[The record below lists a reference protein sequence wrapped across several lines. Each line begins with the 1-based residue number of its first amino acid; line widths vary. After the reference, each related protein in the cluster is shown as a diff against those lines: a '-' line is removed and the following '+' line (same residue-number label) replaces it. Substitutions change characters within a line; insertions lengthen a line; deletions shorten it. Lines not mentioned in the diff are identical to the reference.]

1 MVCKAEIVT
10 TEKPVN
16 HSMQSSLWAESG
28 RLIAEARAFLA
39 SLPLASRWFHIF
51 YLCGPL
57 FLLIERSPAD
67 LWLSVCGLVFFGRS
81 IWQRD
86 WGWLKIFWVRACLAF
101 WAVCLLSSAM
111 SSLPAYS
118 LGEAFVWI
126 RFPLF
131 AFASCFWLARNRQ
144 MVIAMMGMTVLGMVL
159 MTGILTAEV
168 LIVGQQGGRLSW
180 PYGDL
185 VPGNYLAKAGLPA
198 FCVLV
203 ALAVSAKRPVNAAA
217 SVVSFVTI
225 ILSVITGE
233 RINFLI
239 RACGGILAGLIWRPK
254 LSRFGVLVLI
264 EILAVVTV
272 LFAAPNIGNRFVDT
286 FIEQLPTNEESQYFR
301 VMNSGIVTFETA
313 PILGIGTGNYRILC
327 PEIMQEKANG
337 ACHPHP
343 HNYYIQ
349 MLAETGVIGFIFG
362 SIMIGAILWRTA
374 RISWRGREH
383 VISATAVIVPFGFFF
398 PLQSTADFFGQWNNV
413 FMWSAIALVLTA
425 GNMLPVQPTPSGK
438 AEPPKR
444 KA

>member
-1 MVCKAEIVT
+1 MKT
-10 TEKPVN
+10 KKPTN
-16 HSMQSSLWAESG
+16 HSIQSNLWAEGG
-28 RLIAEARAFLA
+28 RLITGCKTFLS
-39 SLPLASRWFHIF
+39 SLPAASRWFHIF

-67 LWLSVCGLVFFGRS
+67 LWLSVCGLVFFGRAV
-81 IWQRD
+81 WLHD
-86 WGWLKIFWVRACLAF
+86 WSWLKYFWVRACLAF
-101 WAVCLLSSAM
+101 WAVCLLSSVM

-144 MVIAMMGMTVLGMVL
+144 IVIAMMGMTVVGMVL

-217 SVVSFVTI
+217 SVVSVVTI

-239 RACGGILAGLIWRPK
+239 RACGGMLAGLIWKPK
-254 LSRFGVLVLI
+254 LSRFVALVLI
-264 EILAVVTV
+264 EISAIVTV
-272 LFAAPNIGNRFVDT
+272 FFAAPNIGNRFVDT
-286 FIEQLPTNEESQYFR
+286 FIAQLPTQEDSPYFR
-301 VMNSGIVTFETA
+301 VMNSGMVTFETA

-327 PEIMQEKANG
+327 PEIMQEKADK

-343 HNYYIQ
+343 HNFYIQ
-349 MLAETGVIGFIFG
+349 MLAETGVMGFIFG
-362 SIMIGAILWRTA
+362 CIMIGAILWQTA
-374 RISWRGREH
+374 IISWRGREH
-383 VISATAVIVPFGFFF
+383 VITATAVIVPLGFFF

-413 FMWSAIALVLTA
+413 FMWSAIALVLA
-425 GNMLPVQPTPSGK
+425 ARNLIKG
-438 AEPPKR
+438 
-444 KA
+444 

>member
-1 MVCKAEIVT
+1 MAAEN
-10 TEKPVN
+10 PVN
-16 HSMQSSLWAESG
+16 QNMFSSLRVVAM
-28 RLIAEARAFLA
+28 RLFSEVKAFL
-39 SLPLASRWFHIF
+39 SGLPSASRWFHIF

-67 LWLSVCGLVFFGRS
+67 LWLSVCGLVFFGRA
-81 IWQRD
+81 IWLRD
-86 WGWLKIFWVRACLAF
+86 WGWLKIFWVRACLVF
-101 WAVCLLSSAM
+101 WAVCLVSSAM

-159 MTGILTAEV
+159 ITGILTAEV

-203 ALAVSAKRPVNAAA
+203 ALAVSGKKPVNALATTI
-217 SVVSFVTI
+217 SFITV

-239 RACGGILAGLIWRPK
+239 RACAGMMAGLVWKPK
-254 LSRFGVLVLI
+254 FSRYAALI
-264 EILAVVTV
+264 IIEMLAVVTV
-272 LFAAPNIGNRFVDT
+272 FFAAPNLGNRFIDN
-286 FIEQLPTNEESQYFR
+286 FIDQLPTQEDSPYYR
-301 VMNSGIVTFETA
+301 VMNSGMVTFETA
-313 PILGIGTGNYRILC
+313 PILGIGTGNYRIMC
-327 PEIMQEKANG
+327 PEIMQEKADG

-362 SIMIGAILWRTA
+362 CIMMGAILWRTA
-374 RISWRGREH
+374 KISWYGREH
-383 VISATAVIVPFGFFF
+383 VITATAFIVPLGFFF
-398 PLQSTADFFGQWNNV
+398 PIQSTADFFGQWNNI
-413 FMWSAIALVLTA
+413 FMWSAIALVMAA
-425 GNMLPVQPTPSGK
+425 GNMLPAQPTPSAK
-438 AEPPKR
+438 AEPLKG

>member
-1 MVCKAEIVT
+1 MTDEN
-10 TEKPVN
+10 PVN
-16 HSMQSSLWAESG
+16 QNMFMSLRAEGVS
-28 RLIAEARAFLA
+28 LFAEVKAFLA
-39 SLPLASRWFHIF
+39 GLSSASRGFHIF
-51 YLCGPL
+51 YLLGPL

-67 LWLSVCGLVFFGRS
+67 LWLSVCGLVFFGRC
-81 IWQRD
+81 IVLRD

-101 WAVCLLSSAM
+101 WAACLLSSVM

-144 MVIAMMGMTVLGMVL
+144 MVIAMMGMTVLGMIL
-159 MTGILTAEV
+159 MTGILTAEI

-185 VPGNYLAKAGLPA
+185 IPGNYLAKAGLPA

-203 ALAVSAKRPVNAAA
+203 ALAVSGKRPVNAAA

-239 RACGGILAGLIWRPK
+239 RACGGMLAGLIWKPK
-254 LSRFGVLVLI
+254 LGRFGVLVLI
-264 EILAVVTV
+264 EILAIATV
-272 LFAAPNIGNRFVDT
+272 FFAAPNIGNRFVDT
-286 FIEQLPTNEESQYFR
+286 FISQLPTGEESSYYR
-301 VMNSGIVTFETA
+301 VMNSGMVTFETA

-327 PEIMQEKANG
+327 PDIMQEKADG

-349 MLAETGVIGFIFG
+349 MLAETGVIGFVFG
-362 SIMIGAILWRTA
+362 CIMIGAILWRTA
-374 RISWRGREH
+374 VISWHGREH
-383 VISATAVIVPFGFFF
+383 VITATAVIVPLGFFF
-398 PLQSTADFFGQWNNV
+398 PLQSTADFFGQWNNI
-413 FMWSAIALVLTA
+413 FMWSAIGLVLSARNLFNSSSQNAT
-425 GNMLPVQPTPSGK
+425 GIKNHEK
-438 AEPPKR
+438 
-444 KA
+444 

>member
-1 MVCKAEIVT
+1 MTAEN
-10 TEKPVN
+10 PVN
-16 HSMQSSLWAESG
+16 QSMLTSL
-28 RLIAEARAFLA
+28 LAEAVRLFAEGRAFLA
-39 SLPLASRWFHIF
+39 SLPAPSRWFHIF

-67 LWLSVCGLVFFGRS
+67 VWLSLCGLVFFGRS
-81 IWQRD
+81 VWQRE

-101 WAVCLLSSAM
+101 WAVCLLSSAI

-131 AFASCFWLARNRQ
+131 AFASCFWLARNWQ
-144 MVIAMMGMTVLGMVL
+144 MVIAMMGMTVLGMVI

-203 ALAVSAKRPVNAAA
+203 ALAVSSKRPINAAA
-217 SVVSFVTI
+217 SVVSLVTI

-239 RACGGILAGLIWRPK
+239 RACGGMLAGLIWRPK
-254 LSRFGVLVLI
+254 FSRFGVLVLI
-264 EILAVVTV
+264 EILAIVTV
-272 LFAAPNIGNRFVDT
+272 FFAAPNIGNRFVDT
-286 FIEQLPTNEESQYFR
+286 FIAQLPTHEESSYYR
-301 VMNSGIVTFETA
+301 VMNSGIITFETA
-313 PILGIGTGNYRILC
+313 PILGIGTGNYRIMC
-327 PEIMQEKANG
+327 PEIMQEKADG

-362 SIMIGAILWRTA
+362 CIMIGAILWRTA
-374 RISWRGREH
+374 RTSWYGREH
-383 VISATAVIVPFGFFF
+383 VITATAVIVPFGFFF
-398 PLQSTADFFGQWNNV
+398 PIQSTADFFGQWNNI
-413 FMWSAIALVLTA
+413 FMWSAIALVLA
-425 GNMLPVQPTPSGK
+425 ARNMLPAQPTPAAK
-438 AEPPKR
+438 AEPHKR

>member
-1 MVCKAEIVT
+1 MT
-10 TEKPVN
+10 TENPVN
-16 HSMQSSLWAESG
+16 QTMYISLREEALRLFSEVKAFLSSLS
-28 RLIAEARAFLA
+28 
-39 SLPLASRWFHIF
+39 SASRWFHIF

-67 LWLSVCGLVFFGRS
+67 LWLSVCGLVFLGRA
-81 IWQRD
+81 IWLRD
-86 WGWLKIFWVRACLAF
+86 WGWLKFFWVRACLAF

-144 MVIAMMGMTVLGMVL
+144 MVVAMMGMTVVGMVL

-203 ALAVSAKRPVNAAA
+203 ALAVSAKRPVNTAA

-239 RACGGILAGLIWRPK
+239 RACGGMLAGIIWRPK

-264 EILAVVTV
+264 EILAIVTV
-272 LFAAPNIGNRFVDT
+272 FFAVPNIGNRFVDT
-286 FIEQLPTNEESQYFR
+286 FISQLPTGKQSSYYR
-301 VMNSGIVTFETA
+301 VMNSGMVTFETA

-327 PEIMQEKANG
+327 PEIMKKKAKR

-349 MLAETGVIGFIFG
+349 MLAETGVIGLIFG
-362 SIMIGAILWRTA
+362 CIMVGSILWRTA
-374 RISWRGREH
+374 RISWYGRKH
-383 VISATAVIVPFGFFF
+383 VITATAVIVPLGFFF
-398 PLQSTADFFGQWNNV
+398 PLQSTADFFGQWNNI
-413 FMWSAIALVLTA
+413 FMWSAIALVLAA
-425 GNMLPVQPTPSGK
+425 GNILPL
-438 AEPPKR
+438 EPE
-444 KA
+444 

>member
-1 MVCKAEIVT
+1 VTAENPGNQTIQT
-10 TEKPVN
+10 N
-16 HSMQSSLWAESG
+16 LRAEGG
-28 RLIAEARAFLA
+28 RLIAEARSFLA
-39 SLPLASRWFHIF
+39 SLPVASRQFHIF

-67 LWLSVCGLVFFGRS
+67 LWLSLCGLVFFGRC
-81 IWQRD
+81 IVLRD

-101 WAVCLLSSAM
+101 WVVCLLSSAM

-217 SVVSFVTI
+217 SAVSLVTI

-239 RACGGILAGLIWRPK
+239 RACGGMLAGLIWRPK

-272 LFAAPNIGNRFVDT
+272 FFAAPNIGNRFVDT
-286 FIEQLPTNEESQYFR
+286 FIAQLPTQEESPYFR
-301 VMNSGIVTFETA
+301 VMNSGMVTFETA

-327 PEIMQEKANG
+327 PDIMQEKADG

-349 MLAETGVIGFIFG
+349 MMAETGVVGFIFG
-362 SIMIGAILWRTA
+362 CIMIGAILWQTA

-398 PLQSTADFFGQWNNV
+398 PLQSTADFFGQWNNI
-413 FMWSAIALVLTA
+413 FMWSAIALVLAA

-438 AEPPKR
+438 ADRSKR

>member
-1 MVCKAEIVT
+1 MTAENPINQT
-10 TEKPVN
+10 I
-16 HSMQSSLWAESG
+16 HASLWVEALRLFTDLRVFLSG
-28 RLIAEARAFLA
+28 LT
-39 SLPLASRWFHIF
+39 PASRWFHIF

-67 LWLSVCGLVFFGRS
+67 LWLSLCGLVFFSRS
-81 IWQRD
+81 VWRRD
-86 WGWLKIFWVRACLAF
+86 WAWLKIFWVRSCLAF
-101 WAVCLLSSAM
+101 WAVCLLSAAI
-111 SSLPAYS
+111 SSLQAYS

-144 MVIAMMGMTVLGMVL
+144 MVIAMMSMTVIGMVL

-185 VPGNYLAKAGLPA
+185 VPGNYLAKTGLPA

-239 RACGGILAGLIWRPK
+239 RACGGMLAGLIWRPK
-254 LSRFGVLVLI
+254 LSRFGILVLI
-264 EILAVVTV
+264 EILAIATV
-272 LFAAPNIGNRFVDT
+272 FFAAPNIGNRFLDN
-286 FIEQLPTNEESQYFR
+286 FISQLPTQEESPYYR
-301 VMNSGIVTFETA
+301 VMNSGMVAFETA

-327 PEIMQEKANG
+327 PGIMQEKADG

-349 MLAETGVIGFIFG
+349 MLAETGMIGFVFG
-362 SIMIGAILWRTA
+362 CIMIGAILWWTA
-374 RISWRGREH
+374 RISWLGREH
-383 VISATAVIVPFGFFF
+383 VITATAFIVPLGFFF

-413 FMWSAIALVLTA
+413 FMWSAIALALA
-425 GNMLPVQPTPSGK
+425 SGNIRSVSTH
-438 AEPPKR
+438 
-444 KA
+444 

>member
-1 MVCKAEIVT
+1 MAMNLLDRVIYNFMVCKADIVT
-10 TEKPVN
+10 TENPVN
-16 HSMQSSLWAESG
+16 QTMQTSL
-28 RLIAEARAFLA
+28 RAEAMGLFTEVKAFL
-39 SLPLASRWFHIF
+39 SGLPSASRWFHVF

-67 LWLSVCGLVFFGRS
+67 LWLSVCGLVFFGRAV
-81 IWQRD
+81 WLRD
-86 WGWLKIFWVRACLAF
+86 WGWLKLFWVRACLAF
-101 WAVCLLSSAM
+101 WAVCLTSSAV

-118 LGEAFVWI
+118 LGEAF
-126 RFPLF
+126 
-131 AFASCFWLARNRQ
+131 
-144 MVIAMMGMTVLGMVL
+144 IAMMGMTVVGMVL

-203 ALAVSAKRPVNAAA
+203 ALAVSAKRPINMAA
-217 SVVSFVTI
+217 SVVSLVTI

-239 RACGGILAGLIWRPK
+239 RACGGMLAGLIWRPK
-254 LSRFGVLVLI
+254 FSRFGVLVLI
-264 EILAVVTV
+264 EILAIVTV
-272 LFAAPNIGNRFVDT
+272 FFAAPNIGNRFVDT
-286 FIEQLPTNEESQYFR
+286 FIKQLPTQEESSYYR
-301 VMNSGIVTFETA
+301 VMNSGIVTFEIA

-327 PEIMQEKANG
+327 YEIMQEKADG

-349 MLAETGVIGFIFG
+349 MLAETGLIGFVFG
-362 SIMIGAILWRTA
+362 CIMIGSIVWQTA
-374 RISWRGREH
+374 SISWRGRKN
-383 VISATAVIVPFGFFF
+383 VITATAVIVPLGFFF

-413 FMWSAIALVLTA
+413 FMWSAIALVLAA
-425 GNMLPVQPTPSGK
+425 GNILPAQSAVLAKVNPQKERRS
-438 AEPPKR
+438 E
-444 KA
+444 

>member
-1 MVCKAEIVT
+1 MT
-10 TEKPVN
+10 TKNPVN
-16 HSMQSSLWAESG
+16 QTKQKSL
-28 RLIAEARAFLA
+28 RAEAMRLFSELKAFLSA
-39 SLPLASRWFHIF
+39 LPSASRWFHIY

-67 LWLSVCGLVFFGRS
+67 LWLSVCGLVFFGRAV
-81 IWQRD
+81 WLRD

-101 WAVCLLSSAM
+101 WSVCLLSSAM

-144 MVIAMMGMTVLGMVL
+144 MVIAMMGMTVVGMVL

-168 LIVGQQGGRLSW
+168 LIVGQQNGRLSW

-217 SVVSFVTI
+217 SVVSLVTI

-239 RACGGILAGLIWRPK
+239 RACSGMLAGLIWRPK
-254 LSRFGVLVLI
+254 LSRIGVLVLV
-264 EILAVVTV
+264 EILAIVTV
-272 LFAAPNIGNRFVDT
+272 FFAAPNIGNRFIDG
-286 FIEQLPTNEESQYFR
+286 FIAQLPTQEESSYYR
-301 VMNSGIVTFETA
+301 VMKSGLVTFETA

-327 PEIMQEKANG
+327 PEIMQEKADG

-349 MLAETGVIGFIFG
+349 MLAETGLAGIIFG
-362 SIMIGAILWRTA
+362 CIMIASILWRLGMT
-374 RISWRGREH
+374 SWYGRGH
-383 VISATAVIVPFGFFF
+383 VITATAVIIPLAFFF
-398 PLQSTADFFGQWNNV
+398 PLQSTADFFGQWNNI
-413 FMWSAIALVLTA
+413 FMWSAIGLALSA
-425 GNMLPVQPTPSGK
+425 GNLLDANSSRGSKVATPENRVK
-438 AEPPKR
+438 
-444 KA
+444 

>member
-1 MVCKAEIVT
+1 MIA
-10 TEKPVN
+10 EKPIN
-16 HSMQSSLWAESG
+16 QSMQSSLRAEG
-28 RLIAEARAFLA
+28 LCLFAEVKAFLA
-39 SLPLASRWFHIF
+39 GLPATSRWFHIF

-57 FLLIERSPAD
+57 ILLIERSPAD

-81 IWQRD
+81 IWCRD

-101 WAVCLLSSAM
+101 WTVCLLSSAM
-111 SSLPAYS
+111 SSLPTYS

-144 MVIAMMGMTVLGMVL
+144 MVIAMMGMTMLGMVI

-203 ALAVSAKRPVNAAA
+203 ALAVSVKRPINAVA
-217 SVVSFVTI
+217 SLVSFATI

-239 RACGGILAGLIWRPK
+239 RACGGMLAGLIWRPK
-254 LSRFGVLVLI
+254 FSRFGVLLLI
-264 EILAVVTV
+264 EILAIVTV
-272 LFAAPNIGNRFVDT
+272 FFASPNIGNRFVDT
-286 FIEQLPTNEESQYFR
+286 FIAQLPTHEESSYYR
-301 VMNSGIVTFETA
+301 VMNSGIITLETA
-313 PILGIGTGNYRILC
+313 PILGIGTGNYRIMC
-327 PEIMQEKANG
+327 PEIMQEKADG

-349 MLAETGVIGFIFG
+349 MLAETGVAGFIFG
-362 SIMIGAILWRTA
+362 CIMIGAILWRTA
-374 RISWRGREH
+374 RTSWYGREH
-383 VISATAVIVPFGFFF
+383 VITATAVIVPLGFFF
-398 PLQSTADFFGQWNNV
+398 PIQSTADFFGQWNNI
-413 FMWSAIALVLTA
+413 FMWSAIALVLAA
-425 GNMLPVQPTPSGK
+425 GNLLPAHPPKSAK
-438 AEPPKR
+438 AAPPKR